1 MKIFCWAIFGLFLLT
16 FSSFDLREV
25 FATPNNSDIGLI
37 SKEETDGLEQKVL
50 VIKQA
55 EIKSLVSSIKGEYKT
70 YFGINR
76 YERIDKAAYGI
87 DGSQLE
93 KTITRETESIILT
106 GDKPLV
112 LGGDG
117 FNKASFDSIKNKTQF
132 TFYSHIKPTPV
143 YENEKDITRYID
155 LTLEGARNK
164 KYLIFHDSGLSFG
177 REPSVFVEPIPQQ
190 FVNKKVTYVK
200 VRPILET
207 QIYLGLNSKVKAN
220 LSPTQKPLDLMKGNP
235 TVLKYDYLKLN

>member
-25 FATPNNSDIGLI
+25 FATPNDSDIGLI
-37 SKEETDGLEQKVL
+37 SKEEKDGSEQKVL

-55 EIKSLVSSIKGEYKT
+55 KIKSLVSSIKGEYKT

-76 YERIDKAAYGI
+76 YERIDKAAYDI

-93 KTITRETESIILT
+93 KKITGETESIILT
-106 GDKPLV
+106 VDKPLV

-117 FNKASFDSIKNKTQF
+117 FNKASFDSVKNKTQF

-143 YENEKDITRYID
+143 YENEKDVAHYID

-164 KYLIFHDSGLSFG
+164 KFLIFHDSGLSFG
-177 REPSVFVEPIPQQ
+177 REPNVFVEPIPQQ

-220 LSPTQKPLDLMKGNP
+220 LSPTQKPLDLMQGNP
-235 TVLKYDYLKLN
+235 AVLKYEYLKLN